1 MVEKSRT
8 RMLEV
13 SVEADRPPRWEW
25 QVTFN
30 GEMIANG
37 FADSRIEAKVRRQQR
52 DVSVAGRG
60 LESIAA
66 RFPQGG
72 ELSNRQIRHRGTES
86 LSQTGRRRFVGRHA
100 GD

>member
-13 SVEADRPPRWEW
+13 SVTPDRPPRWQW

-37 FADSRIEAKVRRQQR
+37 FADCQVE
-52 DVSVAGRG
+52 
-60 LESIAA
+60 A
-66 RFPQGG
+66 RFEGYNAMF
-72 ELSNRQIRHRGTES
+72 L
-86 LSQTGRRRFVGRHA
+86 LLAA
-100 GD
+100 GWDHP